1 MTLIIVI
8 YILWLLMFLSL
19 AIQSADSLYQISWVE
34 MLIVL
39 IIFLITAPAFFI
51 SNIATWILDILM
63 GSNWDGSDDDNN
75 NNIKFN

>member
-63 GSNWDGSDDDNN
+63 GSNWDGSDDDN
-75 NNIKFN
+75 IKFN

>member
-19 AIQSADSLYQISWVE
+19 AIQSADSLYQIDWVE

-75 NNIKFN
+75 IKFN

>member
-19 AIQSADSLYQISWVE
+19 AIQSADSLYQIGWVK

-75 NNIKFN
+75 IKFN

>member
-1 MTLIIVI
+1 MTLVIVI

-19 AIQSADSLYQISWVE
+19 AIQSADSLYQIGWVE

-63 GSNWDGSDDDNN
+63 GSNWDGSDDDD
-75 NNIKFN
+75 NIKFN

>member
-19 AIQSADSLYQISWVE
+19 AIQSADSLYQIGWVE

-39 IIFLITAPAFFI
+39 TIFLITAPAFFI

-63 GSNWDGSDDDNN
+63 GSNWDGSNDD

>member
-8 YILWLLMFLSL
+8 YILWLLMFLSV
-19 AIQSADSLYQISWVE
+19 AIQSADSLYQIGWVE

-63 GSNWDGSDDDNN
+63 GSNWDGSDDDN
-75 NNIKFN
+75 IKFN

>member
-19 AIQSADSLYQISWVE
+19 AIQSADSLYQIGWVE

-63 GSNWDGSDDDNN
+63 GSNWDGSDDDD
-75 NNIKFN
+75 NIKFN

>member
-1 MTLIIVI
+1 MILMIII

-19 AIQSADSLYQISWVE
+19 AIQSADSLYQIGWVE

-39 IIFLITAPAFFI
+39 IIFLITAPSFFI
-51 SNIATWILDILM
+51 SNIATWISDILM
-63 GSNWDGSDDDNN
+63 GSNWDGSDD

>member
-1 MTLIIVI
+1 MTLVIVI

-19 AIQSADSLYQISWVE
+19 AIQSADSLYQIGWVE

-63 GSNWDGSDDDNN
+63 GSNWDGNDDD
-75 NNIKFN
+75 NIKFN

>member
-8 YILWLLMFLSL
+8 YTLWLLIFLSL
-19 AIQSADSLYQISWVE
+19 AIQSADSLYQIGWVE

-63 GSNWDGSDDDNN
+63 GSNWDGSDD

>member
-19 AIQSADSLYQISWVE
+19 AIQSADSLYQIGWVE

-63 GSNWDGSDDDNN
+63 GSNWDGSNDD
-75 NNIKFN
+75 NIKFN

>member
-8 YILWLLMFLSL
+8 YILWLLMILSL
-19 AIQSADSLYQISWVE
+19 AIQSADSLYQIGWVE

-63 GSNWDGSDDDNN
+63 GSNWDGSNDD

>member
-1 MTLIIVI
+1 MTLITVI

-19 AIQSADSLYQISWVE
+19 AIQSADSLYQIGWVE

-75 NNIKFN
+75 IKFN

>member
-1 MTLIIVI
+1 MILGIIV
-8 YILWLLMFLSL
+8 YVLWILMFLSL
-19 AIQSADSLYQISWVE
+19 AIQSADSLYKLGWAE
-34 MLIVL
+34 MFIVL

-63 GSNWDGSDDDNN
+63 GSNWDGSDD